1 MYTFV
6 ADNNNGA
13 TGMEI
18 HNELGKT
25 IVAAGSVL
33 NNCNN
38 AEEAEAWAFL
48 HGMHLVKEQ
57 ISEPLIFESIA
68 PQSLKLYKA
77 DATRYRT

>member
-6 ADNNNGA
+6 SNNNNGA
-13 TGMEI
+13 TGVEI
-18 HNELGKT
+18 HDELGKT
-25 IVAAGSVL
+25 IVSEGSVL
-33 NNCNN
+33 NNCNST
-38 AEEAEAWAFL
+38 EEAALAFL

-77 DATRYRT
+77 DRT

>member
-1 MYTFV
+1 MYSFV
-6 ADNNNGA
+6 SNNNNGA
-13 TGMEI
+13 TGVEL
-18 HNELGKT
+18 HDELGKT
-25 IVAAGSVL
+25 IVVEGSVL
-33 NNCNN
+33 NNCNS
-38 AEEAEAWAFL
+38 AEEAEALAFL